1 MDKGGVVMGVEG
13 LALARLWLEARGSG
27 QGQSP
32 CLQRASLA
40 VLLSTLLEEAVAKQC
55 LLHGFLHTDAPDDR
69 VMHRIAWGTIGG
81 VRIETSIPTQSTHRR
96 ASCGVLWL
104 TTANVSRHGTG
115 TARLTKSPGYKGNT
129 PFHRIA
135 WWPNGPLRVNT
146 AHTVMAC
153 VSMTCAQ
160 RRIV

>member
-13 LALARLWLEARGSG
+13 RALARLWLEARRSG

-40 VLLSTLLEEAVAKQC
+40 VLRSTLLEEAVAKQC

-104 TTANVSRHGTG
+104 TTANVSRHGTEPRG
-115 TARLTKSPGYKGNT
+115 SQNQPATREIPHSIGLHGGPMGLWGWTPLTL
-129 PFHRIA
+129 
-135 WWPNGPLRVNT
+135 WWPVFPWRVRN
-146 AHTVMAC
+146 VG
-153 VSMTCAQ
+153 SS
-160 RRIV
+160 